1 MRSSKLESLST
12 IAAAMLIV
20 LFAVAPAFGATVG
33 VTVPGTA
40 NPYLAGMPNGSTCC
54 FDDSAPAQSPAP
66 VPIAL
71 SPGLVLTFTAN
82 GNVSNGPACTPSP
95 ECSTNGPDGGA
106 FFVSQQTGLP
116 GTDSSNGIA
125 RMNAPLNALVGVF
138 LDDNRPDVS
147 PAPGGL
153 DFGPSGLGTSFT
165 TLSPGLKQ
173 PFFIGD
179 GLTGSGTGAQQQFIV
194 PNGATRL
201 FLGTVD
207 GIQWNNNIGGFSAT
221 VTSGAGGAAGPLA
234 AAVLPS
240 SRSIQVGGT
249 ATAFATIL
257 NAGGSTATDCTI
269 SQTAVSGTF
278 LYQTTN
284 SSTNTLTGTPNTP
297 APIPPGG
304 GQTFLIAFTPS
315 LPFGPA
321 DVALSFACS
330 NASAAPV
337 IAGVNTLLLSASFA
351 PVPDIVALAATVN
364 NDGIVNIAGINGAG
378 AFSVATVNVGS
389 GALITASADTGGVPL
404 PVSVSICQT
413 NPSTGACLGA
423 PAANV
428 TVQINANATP
438 TFAIFVNGIG
448 QVPFNPAANRIF
460 VRFKDTAGATRG
472 STSVA
477 VRTQ

>member
-1 MRSSKLESLST
+1 MRSS
-12 IAAAMLIV
+12 
-20 LFAVAPAFGATVG
+20 
-33 VTVPGTA
+33 
-40 NPYLAGMPNGSTCC
+40 
-54 FDDSAPAQSPAP
+54 
-66 VPIAL
+66 
-71 SPGLVLTFTAN
+71 
-82 GNVSNGPACTPSP
+82 
-95 ECSTNGPDGGA
+95 
-106 FFVSQQTGLP
+106 
-116 GTDSSNGIA
+116 
-125 RMNAPLNALVGVF
+125 
-138 LDDNRPDVS
+138 
-147 PAPGGL
+147 
-153 DFGPSGLGTSFT
+153 
-165 TLSPGLKQ
+165 
-173 PFFIGD
+173 
-179 GLTGSGTGAQQQFIV
+179 
-194 PNGATRL
+194 
-201 FLGTVD
+201 
-207 GIQWNNNIGGFSAT
+207 
-221 VTSGAGGAAGPLA
+221 
-234 AAVLPS
+234 
-240 SRSIQVGGT
+240 
-249 ATAFATIL
+249 
-257 NAGGSTATDCTI
+257 
-269 SQTAVSGTF
+269 
-278 LYQTTN
+278 
-284 SSTNTLTGTPNTP
+284 NTLTGTPNTP
-297 APIPPGG
+297 VPIPPGG